1 MLDWVVNTLLAESF
15 LTFLMRESKRAMSQK
30 LSSNFQDAI
39 VFKMENDRVFKKIL
53 YMYLLFFNVQ
63 LKTFKRISSFAIIKA
78 ITDVDISNRAN
89 LFNFKV
95 NNKSTILYYNVI
107 LTVIAKTFCYI
118 ILCDLKIRNTKL
130 VVTNRCFFLVSIYKL
145 PH

>member
-1 MLDWVVNTLLAESF
+1 
-15 LTFLMRESKRAMSQK
+15 MSQK
-30 LSSNFQDAI
+30 LSSNFQDAT

-53 YMYLLFFNVQ
+53 YTYLLFFNVQ
-63 LKTFKRISSFAIIKA
+63 LKTFKHISSSAIIKA

-130 VVTNRCFFLVSIYKL
+130 VVTNRCFFHVSIYKL